1 VPDLDSRLARSRAAL
16 LDEIDQPPLADV
28 HRRAGRIRR
37 WRAAKAGAAA
47 LALVAVVAV
56 AARPWE
62 TTHRPPVTPAATP
75 TVAAPV
81 YRGAGVEITGLAP
94 GTVLNVDGE
103 VVDVEFSDADHG
115 LAFAICG
122 QTGCPALAKTDDG
135 GLTWTSV
142 ALPESVD
149 NDSQLVAFPGGRT
162 LLVQG
167 GASYFA
173 SADGGTSWQRAT
185 PAAASPRPV
194 IGDGQLPRL
203 DVASGAVTVWSPD
216 HGPLGPLARQPDLTV
231 SWVAAAPA
239 ADGAWWVGGTSG
251 GEPAVAVTRDGGATW
266 QRTVFGAA
274 SGAVETVRIGFL
286 GTDVYA
292 VASGE
297 AGLLRN
303 VYYSADGGTTF
314 KATFAGG
321 EPTRVSGEPV
331 PLLDGRLL
339 LTGHDDSAEGT
350 WWVSADDGKT
360 FTAAPNLPAVGTVNR
375 TIAGYVAYRLF
386 DSGWLAFSTNGLN
399 WQKLQLY

>member
-1 VPDLDSRLARSRAAL
+1 MPDLDSRLARSRAAL

-37 WRAAKAGAAA
+37 RRAARVGAAA

-62 TTHRPPVTPAATP
+62 ATHRPPVTPAATP

-94 GTVLNVDGE
+94 GTVLNLDGE

-115 LAFAICG
+115 LAFSIC
-122 QTGCPALAKTDDG
+122 QQSGCPALAKTSDG
-135 GLTWTSV
+135 GLTWTAV
-142 ALPESVD
+142 ALPAGVT
-149 NDSQLVAFPGGRT
+149 NDLQLLGFPGGRS
-162 LLVQG
+162 LLVGPDVRFTTDDG
-167 GASYFA
+167 GATWREA
-173 SADGGTSWQRAT
+173 APAT
-185 PAAASPRPV
+185 TATRPL
-194 IGDGQLPRL
+194 IADGQLPQL
-203 DVASGAVTVWSPD
+203 DLTSGTVTVWSPD
-216 HGPLGPLARQPDLTV
+216 QGPLGPLAQQPDLTV
-231 SWVAAAPA
+231 SWVAAAPT
-239 ADGAWWVGGTSG
+239 ADGAWWVGGTAG
-251 GEPAVAVTRDGGATW
+251 GKPAVAVTRDAGATW
-266 QRTVFGAA
+266 QQTVLGVP
-274 SGAVETVRIGFL
+274 SGAVETVRVGVL

-297 AGLLRN
+297 TGLLRN
-303 VYYSADGGTTF
+303 IYYSSDGGKSFT
-314 KATFAGG
+314 ATFAGG
-321 EPTRVSGEPV
+321 KPERVSGEPV

-339 LTGHDDSAEGT
+339 LTGHDRADGT

-360 FTAAPNLPAVGTVNR
+360 FTAATELPAVGTVNR

-386 DSGWLAFSTNGLN
+386 DSGWLAFSTNGLT